1 MLCKFRYSVR
11 IRIQYSLRGP
21 TPIHSRE
28 RERCCENFN
37 ILLGSELRYSVGGPT
52 TTHSGERDS
61 EIAREREKDRDRDRD
76 RERER
81 EREGDKNVVEI
92 TVFC

>member
-11 IRIQYSLRGP
+11 IRIRYSVRGP

-37 ILLGSELRYSVGGPT
+37 ILLGSELRYSVGGPNP
-52 TTHSGERDS
+52 THSRERDR
-61 EIAREREKDRDRDRD
+61 EIAREREKDRDR
-76 RERER
+76 ERER
-81 EREGDKNVVEI
+81 EREGEKYVVEI